1 MIKEHFNKE
10 IVMTKNDNQDFENS
24 AKCWTFDNAY
34 VDGDV
39 KIRDHIYCII
49 SYKRSLSYH

>member
-1 MIKEHFNKE
+1 
-10 IVMTKNDNQDFENS
+10 MTINDNQDFENS

-34 VDGDV
+34 VGGDV
-39 KIRDHIYCII
+39 KIRDHIYRII

>member
-10 IVMTKNDNQDFENS
+10 IVMTINDNQDFENS

-39 KIRDHIYCII
+39 KIRDHIYRII